1 MTPKLFGHNRIY
13 QQESL
18 LNKHLLQFY
27 RLFNETCGFVLMQA
41 GMQANQ
47 FASVID
53 CGGNIKNFTEKCGGK
68 ILFLKTRKRLDLKFL
83 FLS

>member
-1 MTPKLFGHNRIY
+1 MTPKLFGHNCIY

-27 RLFNETCGFVLMQA
+27 RLVNETRGFVLMQA

-53 CGGNIKNFTEKCGGK
+53 CGSNITNFTEKCGGK
-68 ILFLKTRKRLDLKFL
+68 IFFFSEDSKET
-83 FLS
+83 